1 MRTKYYKIT
10 GLDEGFPIK
19 PFAVTLDD
27 LDSALTESGDMSRRY
42 EEITKDEYDAMIS
55 ADLAEI
61 YGTELRDKQR
71 QHEIFSQLIA
81 QLVTMRF
88 EFQVYNCMLV
98 QEDTELAEEDK
109 HRNLSYIIPSIKYH
123 LGKDILMCIV
133 QLNNTEHVLYEFDEN
148 GVINVIEELKN
159 W

>member
-19 PFAVTLDD
+19 PFAITLDE
-27 LDSALTESGDMSRRY
+27 LDSVLTESGDMSRRY
-42 EEITKDEYDAMIS
+42 EEITKDEYEAMIS
-55 ADLAEI
+55 EELAEI
-61 YGTELRDKQR
+61 FGTELRDKQR

-88 EFQVYNCMLV
+88 EFQVYNCMLIPENDENAV
-98 QEDTELAEEDK
+98 PNPIYL
-109 HRNLSYIIPSIKYH
+109 IPSIKYH

-148 GVINVIEELKN
+148 GIINVIEELKN